1 MALPPNHPAFS
12 HSHPPASRPAVAS
25 SSESPHGSGLQQDNN
40 PLYGASEDS
49 RRSTSTLHD
58 PSEAFTPAGASEKR
72 EGDDKF
78 SRPEDL
84 DAQEK
89 GEGSREKASGDVEE
103 VVIVDW
109 KGKDDPACPLNWSY
123 GRRMLSTL
131 TVAGFTLLAPLSSS
145 MIAPAA
151 GQVASYLNITDQV
164 EVQMSVSIF
173 VLAFAVGPL
182 IFGPMSELY
191 GRMRVLQGANL
202 LYLVFNLVCAFAKT
216 KGQFIAFRF
225 ISGLGGGAPLSIGA
239 GVLSDLWR
247 PEERGRGAA
256 LYSLMPLLGP
266 ALGPLLSGQIAYNLP
281 VDGWRWVFYSTTIFS
296 AFVQFIGIFLLR
308 ETYGPI
314 LLLRE
319 AHRLKRSMGLP
330 ADSDRVQTI
339 HESKAGR
346 KSVRQIVAHGMLR
359 PFSLFIS
366 EQIIM
371 LFAAYM
377 SVIYGT
383 IYILLTTTSSIY
395 EGVYGQNVAIASLHY
410 IALMLGF
417 MAASQ
422 GGARGLDVIYR
433 RLKAKRGGQG
443 KPEYRLPLVF
453 PASFILPIGLLLY
466 GWGAQK
472 RLHWIVPDIGLFCI
486 GLSMILIFQ
495 ASTSYMID
503 TFTLHAA
510 SALAATICLR
520 SICGF
525 AFPLFAPYMYN
536 AIGYGWGCSIL
547 ALVAAVV
554 GGPAAPLLYIYGERI
569 RTHSRYAHRSD
580 AKKTDAA

>member
-1 MALPPNHPAFS
+1 MPPDSSLTGSVTPH
-12 HSHPPASRPAVAS
+12 ASKARSTTTSGRPTPGAR
-25 SSESPHGSGLQQDNN
+25 SPHHDNTA
-40 PLYGASEDS
+40 YGASDGAK
-49 RRSTSTLHD
+49 RSTSTLHD
-58 PSEAFTPAGASEKR
+58 DSVASDTDRVAGKR
-72 EGDDKF
+72 ADADKI
-78 SRPEDL
+78 SRPGEL
-84 DAQEK
+84 DAVEK
-89 GEGSREKASGDVEE
+89 GLGAADKSEGDVEE

-109 KGKDDPACPLNWSY
+109 KGDDDPACPLNWSF
-123 GRRMLSTL
+123 GLRMLSTL

-151 GQVASYLNITDQV
+151 GQVARHLNITNDV

-191 GRMRVLQGANL
+191 GRIRVLQGANL
-202 LYLVFNLVCAFAKT
+202 LYLVFNLVCAFANT
-216 KGQFIAFRF
+216 KGQYIAFRF

-266 ALGPLLSGQIAYNLP
+266 ALGPLLGGQIAYNLP
-281 VDGWRWVFYSTTIFS
+281 VDGWKWVFYSTTIFS
-296 AFVQFIGIFLLR
+296 ALVQVVGVFLLR

-314 LLLRE
+314 LLRAQARE
-319 AHRLKRSMGLP
+319 LKRSMGLP

-339 HESKAGR
+339 HEAKAGR

-359 PFSLFIS
+359 PFSLFVS
-366 EQIIM
+366 EHIIM

-383 IYILLTTTSSIY
+383 IYILLTTTSAIY
-395 EGVYGQNVAIASLHY
+395 EGVYQQNVAIASLHY

-433 RLKAKRGGQG
+433 RLKAKKGGQG

-453 PASFILPIGLLLY
+453 PASFILPVGLLLY
-466 GWGAQK
+466 GWGAEK
-472 RLHWIVPDIGLFCI
+472 RLHWIVPDIGLFFI

-525 AFPLFAPYMYN
+525 AFPLFAPYMYD
-536 AIGYGWGCSIL
+536 AIGYGWGCTIL
-547 ALVAAVV
+547 ALVALFV

-569 RTHSRYAHRSD
+569 RTHHSRYAHRED
-580 AKKTDAA
+580 TTKK